1 MGIKRRWEM
10 SPLEQAI
17 IKMIFSDAIKY
28 PHDGTW
34 YKYKRGFTF
43 EDVNYE
49 VKCRFNY
56 DGVHLTYKDMIITR
70 ETQTIMLDP
79 KDYH

>member
-1 MGIKRRWEM
+1 MAIKRVKDMPPIER
-10 SPLEQAI
+10 AI
-17 IKMIFSDAIKY
+17 IKMIFDDAIKY

-43 EDVNYE
+43 EGVNYE

-56 DGVHLTYKDMIITR
+56 DGINLTYDNMVITR
-70 ETQTIMLDP
+70 ETQTIFLDP
-79 KDYH
+79 KDFH

>member
-1 MGIKRRWEM
+1 MAIKRTREM
-10 SPLEQAI
+10 APIERAI
-17 IKMIFSDAIKY
+17 IKMIFDDAIKK

-43 EDVNYE
+43 EGVNYE
-49 VKCRFNY
+49 VVCKFSY
-56 DGVHLTYKDMIITR
+56 DAINLSYKDMVITR
-70 ETQTIMLDP
+70 ETQTIFLDP